1 MLRHTNTK
9 SNSIA
14 TKMLLLMILAHTVSF
29 SVYIVLSYCLCFL
42 SLAIQP
48 IYQLLFIFLS
58 AMIQLSNYAHLL
70 IRGMMFS
77 YYTISNIYTC
87 FGIAILKSK
96 AVGLELK
103 PEYTNA
109 YASYYYQIYEI
120 EICGNIFS
128 HHSNIKRI
136 SL

>member
-1 MLRHTNTK
+1 
-9 SNSIA
+9 
-14 TKMLLLMILAHTVSF
+14 
-29 SVYIVLSYCLCFL
+29 
-42 SLAIQP
+42 
-48 IYQLLFIFLS
+48 
-58 AMIQLSNYAHLL
+58 MIQLSNYAHLL

-109 YASYYYQIYEI
+109 YASYYY
-120 EICGNIFS
+120 
-128 HHSNIKRI
+128 
-136 SL
+136 